1 MKKMSNIAWLF
12 LLLVGFDAQ
21 AFYNPT
27 TGRWLNRDPIG
38 ERGGLNAYGITRN
51 DLLRFV
57 DRFGLVTDDYVIGSH
72 YPALEFHAIGEAYRD
87 PWYANL
93 WTAWDSGHTKSTSA
107 WYRSWVR
114 WLGLNTGG
122 ICNSG
127 KAPKGSSYVH
137 SYVVN
142 NTLCCWKLRATCHYT
157 FKASISIGGEM
168 ASERLIELSGRVL
181 DSNIAF
187 QAWAHPQHDRTSVY
201 AADHATFSERF
212 DLPAG
217 ARRDLYNLHTRIAF
231 TPRND
236 ATGEQFRGEFSES
249 LEASCMVKI
258 VGGCSKTK

>member
-1 MKKMSNIAWLF
+1 M
-12 LLLVGFDAQ
+12 
-21 AFYNPT
+21 
-27 TGRWLNRDPIG
+27 
-38 ERGGLNAYGITRN
+38 
-51 DLLRFV
+51 
-57 DRFGLVTDDYVIGSH
+57 
-72 YPALEFHAIGEAYRD
+72 
-87 PWYANL
+87 
-93 WTAWDSGHTKSTSA
+93 
-107 WYRSWVR
+107 R

-137 SYVVN
+137 SHVVN

-157 FKASISIGGEM
+157 FKASVSIGGEM
-168 ASERLIELSGRVL
+168 ASERLIELAGRVL

-201 AADHATFSERF
+201 ALDHATFSERF

-217 ARRDLYNLHTRIAF
+217 ARRDLYNLHSRIAF